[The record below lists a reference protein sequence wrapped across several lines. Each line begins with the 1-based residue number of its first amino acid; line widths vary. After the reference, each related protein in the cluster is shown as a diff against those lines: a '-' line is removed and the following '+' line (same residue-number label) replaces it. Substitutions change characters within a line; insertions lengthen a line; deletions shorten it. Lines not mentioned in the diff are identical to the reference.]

1 MERGSAEGP
10 VHSRNGSGQ
19 RCRRQQLARAAE
31 VGWRTREGEG
41 VRVTWLTGGVGAHRG
56 PLAVVGCGREWE
68 REAGR

>member
-1 MERGSAEGP
+1 
-10 VHSRNGSGQ
+10 
-19 RCRRQQLARAAE
+19 